1 MQNLKNLFS
10 PISCK
15 IISVLIRFFF
25 IYSVNYRKRYI
36 TQSFYIFLMY
46 YYVLIN
52 VYSAYSHCKNTVLL
66 LKI

>member
-1 MQNLKNLFS
+1 M
-10 PISCK
+10 
-15 IISVLIRFFF
+15 
-25 IYSVNYRKRYI
+25 YSVNYRKWYI

-52 VYSAYSHCKNTVLL
+52 VYSAYSHCKNTALL

>member
-1 MQNLKNLFS
+1 MQNLKKPFC

-15 IISVLIRFFF
+15 IIWVLIRFFLM
-25 IYSVNYRKRYI
+25 YSANYCKRY
-36 TQSFYIFLMY
+36 TAQSLYIFLMY

-52 VYSAYSHCKNTVLL
+52 VYSAYLHCKNTVLL

>member
-1 MQNLKNLFS
+1 M
-10 PISCK
+10 
-15 IISVLIRFFF
+15 
-25 IYSVNYRKRYI
+25 YSVNYRKRYT
-36 TQSFYIFLMY
+36 TQSLYIFLMY

>member
-1 MQNLKNLFS
+1 MQNLKKPFLPHFLQNHLGFD
-10 PISCK
+10 
-15 IISVLIRFFF
+15 SVFLM
-25 IYSVNYRKRYI
+25 YSANYRKRY
-36 TQSFYIFLMY
+36 TAQSLYIFLMY